1 MTVTSDQIGALVLRM
16 QDTFLERPELTLTPR
31 QAQTMFDV
39 DEQACQAVLEVLADA
54 KVLVK
59 PGVKT
64 YTWPRFVAHAA

>member
-1 MTVTSDQIGALVLRM
+1 MTVTSDQIGALILRM

-39 DEQACQAVLEVLADA
+39 DEQACQLDVLADA